1 VFDEDLLG
9 SDLIG
14 CWAMTAK
21 WFFMNPKYNWHT
33 SLEVETDPSCNSVM
47 IKGWFPLAAQGHKKR
62 GSRGEINMSLRWWYD
77 SERISV
83 QRKPLTA
90 LEQLTMNSD
99 ESKLRLG
106 DVDAVINMLDTFPIL
121 FNVQHVTVRK
131 IDFYLKDL
139 FMGTKGQASSVD
151 DKDKMDCITVDVID
165 VQNAFRLKKFQSLTL
180 QAVQQAS
187 TKPPDKRD
195 PDKKYEITVA
205 APPPALRDLQGR

>member
-1 VFDEDLLG
+1 MFDEDLLG

-106 DVDAVINMLDTFPIL
+106 DVDAVINMIVMLQEGAGNCDYVFL
-121 FNVQHVTVRK
+121 
-131 IDFYLKDL
+131 
-139 FMGTKGQASSVD
+139 
-151 DKDKMDCITVDVID
+151 
-165 VQNAFRLKKFQSLTL
+165 LTL
-180 QAVQQAS
+180 RERS
-187 TKPPDKRD
+187 SFCGTSRF
-195 PDKKYEITVA
+195 
-205 APPPALRDLQGR
+205 LSR